1 MHETT
6 IAENYGYG
14 QSAVWG
20 SDEHRASAEV
30 GRVQREES
38 AAEFWPEGPARHD
51 MVAKVRAF
59 EDGSVEFSGY
69 RRTVVQRLNDLRDL
83 PRRVRGAKPETED
96 DKEARATSVKS
107 AAKRAKQNVRLRCKT
122 ARVTH
127 MITLTTRECIA
138 DLERFLKLWDAF
150 RRTMARHSE
159 FHYIAVPE
167 PQKRGAW
174 HMHVAVSGRV
184 ALNLARRAWLKVVGG
199 RGKGYC
205 HIRNPQGAH
214 FGKQWKLDALASYIA
229 KYIGKDIADTRFNKK
244 KYYTSR
250 GINVPE
256 AVVYAIENSKPNCGD
271 ALKDVL
277 TTLCAEFDIADIRCF
292 VAIDGS
298 SYFASASKPVLLA
311 A

>member
-1 MHETT
+1 MRETT
-6 IAENYGYG
+6 IAENYNDG
-14 QSAVWG
+14 QASIWG
-20 SDEHRASAEV
+20 SDAHRASVEV
-30 GRVQREES
+30 RRIEREES
-38 AAEFWPEGPARHD
+38 DAEFWPEGPARHD
-51 MVAKVRAF
+51 MIAKVRAF

-69 RRTVVQRLNDLRDL
+69 RRTVVQRLGDLRNL
-83 PRRVRGAKPETED
+83 PRRARGAKPETED
-96 DKEARATSVKS
+96 DKDARAASVKS

-127 MITLTTRECIA
+127 MITLTTRECIT

-150 RRTMARHSE
+150 RRIMARHRE

-174 HMHVAVSGRV
+174 HMHVAVSGRA
-184 ALNLARRAWLKVVGG
+184 ALNLARRAWLKVVCG

-229 KYIGKDIADTRFNKK
+229 KYIGKEIADTRFNKK

-256 AVVYAIENSKPNCGD
+256 AVVYAIESNRGD
-271 ALKDVL
+271 CADAIKDVL
-277 TTLCAEFDIADIRCF
+277 TTLCAEFDFADIRCF
-292 VAIDGS
+292 VALDGS
-298 SYFASASKPVLLA
+298 SYFASASRAVQL
-311 A
+311 

>member
-1 MHETT
+1 MRETT
-6 IAENYGYG
+6 IAENYDYG
-14 QSAVWG
+14 QAAIWG
-20 SDEHRASAEV
+20 SDAHRASVEV
-30 GRVQREES
+30 RKIEREES
-38 AAEFWPEGPARHD
+38 DAELWAEGPARHD

-83 PRRVRGAKPETED
+83 PRRARGAKPENED
-96 DKEARATSVKS
+96 DKEARAASVKS

-127 MITLTTRECIA
+127 MITLTTRECIT
-138 DLERFLKLWDAF
+138 DLDRFLGLWDAF
-150 RRTMARHSE
+150 RRAMARYSQ

-167 PQKRGAW
+167 LQKRGAW

-184 ALNLARRAWLKVVGG
+184 ALNLARRVWLKVVGG

-214 FGKQWKLDALASYIA
+214 FGKQWKLDALASYVA
-229 KYIGKDIADTRFNKK
+229 KYIGKDIAETRFNKK

-256 AVVYAIENSKPNCGD
+256 AVVYAIENSRSDCAD

-292 VAIDGS
+292 VALDGS
-298 SYFASASKPVLLA
+298 SYFASASKAVLLA

>member
-1 MHETT
+1 MREET
-6 IAENYGYG
+6 IAQDYENCERWNDAWADERAIER
-14 QSAVWG
+14 QQAI
-20 SDEHRASAEV
+20 SDQIRAQ
-30 GRVQREES
+30 G
-38 AAEFWPEGPARHD
+38 FDTGPWRD
-51 MVAKVRAF
+51 DIVAKVRAF
-59 EDGSVEFSGY
+59 DDGSVEFNGY
-69 RRTVVQRLNDLRDL
+69 RRSVTHRMQELRDR
-83 PRRVRGAKPETED
+83 PRRERGAAPQTED
-96 DKEARATSVKS
+96 DKEARAAS
-107 AAKRAKQNVRLRCKT
+107 AKAAGKRAKQNVRLRCKT

-127 MITLTTRECIA
+127 MITLTTRECIT
-138 DLERFLKLWDAF
+138 DLDTFLRLCDGF
-150 RRTMARHSE
+150 RRLMARHRE

-174 HMHVAVSGRV
+174 HMHVAVSGRA

-229 KYIGKDIADTRFNKK
+229 KYIGKDMGGARFNKK

-256 AVVYAIENSKPNCGD
+256 AVVYQIEQGQVSCAE

-277 TTLCAEFDIADIRCF
+277 ATLCAEFDIADIRCY
-292 VAIDGS
+292 VAVDGS
-298 SYFASASKPVLLA
+298 SYWASAAKPVALA

>member
-1 MHETT
+1 MRETT
-6 IAENYGYG
+6 IAENYNDG
-14 QSAVWG
+14 QASIWG
-20 SDEHRASAEV
+20 SDAHRASVEV
-30 GRVQREES
+30 RRIEREES
-38 AAEFWPEGPARHD
+38 DAEFWPEGPARHD
-51 MVAKVRAF
+51 MIAKVRAF

-69 RRTVVQRLNDLRDL
+69 RRTVVQRLGDLRNL
-83 PRRVRGAKPETED
+83 PRRARGAKPETED
-96 DKEARATSVKS
+96 DKDARAASVKS
-107 AAKRAKQNVRLRCKT
+107 AAKRAKQNVRPRCKT

-127 MITLTTRECIA
+127 MITLTTRECIT

-150 RRTMARHSE
+150 RRIMARHRE

-174 HMHVAVSGRV
+174 HMHVAVSGRA
-184 ALNLARRAWLKVVGG
+184 ALNLARRAWLKVVCG

-229 KYIGKDIADTRFNKK
+229 KYIGKEIADTRFNKK

-256 AVVYAIENSKPNCGD
+256 AVVYAIESNRGD
-271 ALKDVL
+271 CADAIKDVL
-277 TTLCAEFDIADIRCF
+277 TTLCAEFDFADIRCF
-292 VAIDGS
+292 VALDGS
-298 SYFASASKPVLLA
+298 SYFASASRAVQL
-311 A
+311 

>member
-1 MHETT
+1 
-6 IAENYGYG
+6 
-14 QSAVWG
+14 
-20 SDEHRASAEV
+20 
-30 GRVQREES
+30 
-38 AAEFWPEGPARHD
+38 

-174 HMHVAVSGRV
+174 HMHVAVSGRA

-229 KYIGKDIADTRFNKK
+229 QVHRQGYCPILVSIRRST
-244 KYYTSR
+244 TPSR

>member
-1 MHETT
+1 MRETT
-6 IAENYGYG
+6 IAENYNEGEALPYWE
-14 QSAVWG
+14 QQRANAVQG
-20 SDEHRASAEV
+20 EAERAAH
-30 GRVQREES
+30 

-51 MVAKVRAF
+51 MIAKVRAF
-59 EDGSVEFSGY
+59 DDGSVEFSGY
-69 RRTVVQRLNDLRDL
+69 RRTVVQRLNNLRDL
-83 PRRVRGAKPETED
+83 PRRARGAKPQTED

-127 MITLTTRECIA
+127 MITLTTRECIT
-138 DLERFLKLWDAF
+138 DLERFLKLWRHF
-150 RRTMARHSE
+150 RELMGRHSE

-167 PQKRGAW
+167 LQKRGAW

-184 ALNLARRAWLKVVGG
+184 GLNLARRAWLKVVGG

-229 KYIGKDIADTRFNKK
+229 KYIGKDVADARFNKK

-256 AVVYAIENSKPNCGD
+256 AVVYAIENSRADCAD

-292 VAIDGS
+292 VALDGS
-298 SYFASASKPVLLA
+298 SYFASAARPVSLH
-311 A
+311 

>member
-1 MHETT
+1 MRETT
-6 IAENYGYG
+6 IAENY
-14 QSAVWG
+14 
-20 SDEHRASAEV
+20 E
-30 GRVQREES
+30 QREALPYWEQQRVNVEQGR
-38 AAEFWPEGPARHD
+38 AERAAYDAEFYPDGPARHD

-59 EDGSVEFSGY
+59 DDGSVEFSGY
-69 RRTVVQRLNDLRDL
+69 RRTVVQRLSDLRDL
-83 PRRVRGAKPETED
+83 PRRARGAKAETDD

-127 MITLTTRECIA
+127 MITLTTRECIT
-138 DLERFLKLWDAF
+138 DLDRFLKLWDAF
-150 RRTMARHSE
+150 RRTMACHSE

-174 HMHVAVSGRV
+174 HMHVAVSGRA

-229 KYIGKDIADTRFNKK
+229 KYIGKEIADARFNKK

-256 AVVYAIENSKPNCGD
+256 AVVYAIENSRGD
-271 ALKDVL
+271 CADAIKDVL

-292 VAIDGS
+292 VALDGS
-298 SYFASASKPVLLA
+298 SYFASASRPVPL
-311 A
+311 